1 MTTYVIVK
9 IVANLRSKPFASI
22 IMECQ
27 KCKKVLSK
35 KGAHFVCQGTCQGTF
50 HRSCVKGL
58 AADMKAGRTRLFC
71 NNCEDDETEN
81 EDLDDDVQDHQNIE
95 KILKDI
101 QSKVST
107 IPSLKK
113 QLDSIKQSMGLLSEK
128 YDMLLAEQEKSKD
141 KIHKLEKA
149 VEAVN
154 NKCTYLEKF
163 NLALQQSLQGYEQ
176 SARKQNI
183 EIVGVEQM
191 PDENVKEIVSKIGKI
206 INVSSDDSIEWVRRM
221 QPRKLGTK
229 PPSIIVGF
237 KNSGMDCRDAWIA
250 ERRKL
255 VDVTSNVITGGT
267 KQDKIYIN
275 EDLSKSTRTLLWNAK
290 KKLHGLYQYTWVM
303 NGKVLVKKAEGDK
316 SIWVRSEADIN
327 ALLKVK

>member
-1 MTTYVIVK
+1 M
-9 IVANLRSKPFASI
+9 NLRSKPFAFLN
-22 IMECQ
+22 MECQ

-58 AADMKAGRTRLFC
+58 AADMKAGKSRLYC
-71 NNCEDDETEN
+71 NNCEDDETET
-81 EDLDDDVQDHQNIE
+81 EDVDDVQDHQNID

-101 QSKVST
+101 QKKVSA

-128 YDMLLAEQEKSKD
+128 YDTLLAEQEKSKD

-149 VEAVN
+149 VETVN
-154 NKCTYLEKF
+154 NKYIYLEKC

-176 SARKQNI
+176 SARKHNI

-191 PDENVKEIVSKIGKI
+191 PDENVKEIVSKIGEI
-206 INVSSDDSIEWVRRM
+206 INVSSVNIEWVRRT

-237 KNSGMDCRDAWIA
+237 KNSGMDCRDAWLA

-255 VDVTSNVITGGT
+255 VDVTSNVITGGN

-275 EDLSKSTRTLLWNAK
+275 EDLSKSTRTLLWNTK